1 MTIRRIVQTTFV
13 TLTAVATLSCGGSPD
28 RAASKNTGGGAA
40 PAAVASN
47 APMRGESL
55 PAGPSMIPLRSGL
68 RIVAAGTYVDQGDG
82 QSVTTITAVT
92 ADTVTANVLLEYSKI
107 DRQSNVVTLKH
118 SQLASSSIYNSA
130 LLVGGAPEPDRPGTL
145 WGPSSAVLQQL
156 KTSGATT
163 FVHWVPRRSGPA
175 FLGPVE
181 MTVVRLKKTGDQ
193 PTTFPVLVNNRLTA
207 VPSIQ
212 AQGTVEFES
221 GSPIPVE
228 ITFSD
233 TIDNPITLHRT
244 QQDDTGDVTHIWF
257 PEDRP
262 AVEVERQLATAGRVE
277 VYGIYFDLGQATIK
291 AGFESVLQEISDAL
305 TKNPQWKVRIE
316 GHTDNIGPEADNQAL
331 SERRAA
337 AVVHELVATYGV
349 NAGRLS
355 AVGFGESKPKD
366 TNETL
371 IGRAQNRRVE
381 LVRQ

>member
-68 RIVAAGTYVDQGDG
+68 RIVAAGTYVHQGDG

-92 ADTVTANVLLEYSKI
+92 DDTVTVDLLLEFAKT
-107 DRQSNVVTLKH
+107 DRHSIVLTLKRAE
-118 SQLASSSIYNSA
+118 LATSSNYNQSVSA
-130 LLVGGAPEPDRPGTL
+130 DRDTDPNRMGSF
-145 WGPSSAVLQQL
+145 WGPSSAVLQEL

-163 FVHWVPRRSGPA
+163 FMQWVPRRSGPS
-175 FLGPVE
+175 FLGLE

-193 PTTFPVLVNNRLTA
+193 PATFPVLVNNRLTA

-277 VYGIYFDLGQATIK
+277 VYGIYFDVGQATIK
-291 AGFESVLQEISDAL
+291 TGFESVLQEISDAL
-305 TKNPQWKVRIE
+305 TKNPQWRVRIE